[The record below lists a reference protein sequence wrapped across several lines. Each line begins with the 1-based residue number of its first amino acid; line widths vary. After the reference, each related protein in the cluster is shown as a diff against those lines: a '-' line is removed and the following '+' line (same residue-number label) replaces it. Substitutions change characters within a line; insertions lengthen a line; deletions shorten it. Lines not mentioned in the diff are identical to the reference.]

1 MLSFMFKNYFKTAW
15 RHLWKNK
22 TSSAINI
29 IGLTVGLTCCLL
41 IALYI
46 QHELSYDNF
55 EKNGKRIARVI
66 MEYQFSGS
74 SASTK
79 GNFTS
84 VRVAPVLKQNFPEVE
99 SSIKMTRYERV
110 IRYKEKMVNE
120 KRFMYADSTF
130 FDIFSLPL
138 LKGNSHS
145 ALAGPHKV
153 IVTESSAKKYFG
165 DEDPIGK
172 TLQVSSDTD
181 LYLVTGIIK
190 DCPSNSQIKFDFLA
204 SFSSL
209 GIPKDAESTY
219 WDANYVT
226 YFLLKNEASITGLQA
241 KLPTFMKKEMAG
253 QGATINMFLEPFNK
267 IHLYSPYDAFDPN
280 NSIVYIYILAAVA
293 LLILIIVGSTYIN
306 LSTARSL
313 ERAREVGVRKVIG
326 AGKYQLFWQF
336 IGESSLLCLFSVIF
350 SLVISIL
357 VMPAFNQ
364 LTGKQLQ
371 VTSLLSLP
379 FLLFSFFVAIGIS
392 LLAGSYPAFILVK
405 FQPVKVLKGAF
416 KNTGSGQWLRRSL
429 IVFQFVISVFLIIS
443 TLSIQKQLYF
453 IQHKK
458 LGYDREHVL
467 VMPMNE
473 KMLANMDVIKQEF
486 KSNPDVISVSRC
498 FRSPVEG
505 GGGYNMRSATM
516 PEDQQ
521 MNVTANPI
529 DEDFVKTM
537 GLQIIAGSDLTRQDI
552 ADASHSDWDKDV
564 YHFILNEFAARQLG
578 WSPQEAINKKMYM
591 GSRAGFVRG
600 VVKDFHFETLHNP
613 IKPFILFT
621 EFRGRELLV
630 KLSGNHLQQT
640 ISFLES
646 KWKNLVPDRPFEYRF
661 LDDDYN
667 KLYNAEMRLG
677 KIMDLFSG
685 IAILLAC
692 LGLFGLSSYAA
703 QQRIKEI
710 GIRKVLGAS
719 ARTIT
724 IALSKDFVGLAIVAI
739 VIALPIAWWATNKWL
754 QDFSYRTDINWSIY
768 VAAGLVTILLSIIT
782 VAFQAIKAAR
792 ANPVKSLR
800 TE

>member
-1 MLSFMFKNYFKTAW
+1 MFKNYFKTAL
-15 RHLWKNK
+15 RHFWKNK

-29 IGLTVGLTCCLL
+29 VGLTIGLTCCLL

-46 QHELSYDNF
+46 QHELSYDDF

-66 MEYQFSGS
+66 MEYQFAGS

-99 SSIKMTRYERV
+99 SSIKMTQYERV
-110 IRYKEKMVNE
+110 VRYQEKMINE
-120 KRFMYADSTF
+120 KKFLYADSTF
-130 FDIFSLPL
+130 FDIFSFTL
-138 LKGNSHS
+138 LRGDPHS
-145 ALAGPHKV
+145 ALAGAHKV
-153 IVTESSAKKYFG
+153 VVTESSAKKYFG
-165 DEDPIGK
+165 DEDPVGK
-172 TLQVSSDTD
+172 LLQVGSDTD
-181 LYLVTGIIK
+181 LYMITGVAK
-190 DCPSNSQIKFDFLA
+190 DCPSNSQIRFDFLA

-209 GIPKDAESTY
+209 GITKDYESSY

-226 YFLLKNEASITGLQA
+226 YLLLKNRTSIEALQA
-241 KLPTFMKKEMAG
+241 KLPAFMKKEMAG
-253 QGATINMFLEPFNK
+253 QGATINMYLEPFNK
-267 IHLYSPYDAFDPN
+267 IHLYSPYDAFEAN
-280 NSIVYIYILAAVA
+280 NSINYIYILAAVA
-293 LLILIIVGSTYIN
+293 LLILVIVGSTYIN
-306 LSTARSL
+306 LSTAKSL
-313 ERAREVGVRKVIG
+313 ERAKEVGVRKVIG

-336 IGESSLLCLFSVIF
+336 IGESALLCLLSVTL
-350 SLVISIL
+350 SLVVSIL
-357 VMPAFNQ
+357 LMPAFNQ

-371 VTSLLSLP
+371 SASLFSLP
-379 FLLFSFFVAIGIS
+379 FLLFSFIIAIGIS
-392 LLAGSYPAFILVK
+392 FLAGSYPAFILVK
-405 FQPVKVLKGAF
+405 FQPVRVLKGAF

-467 VMPMNE
+467 VLPMND
-473 KMLANMDVIKQEF
+473 KMLANIDLIKQEF
-486 KSNPDVISVSRC
+486 RSNPNVISVSRC
-498 FRSPVEG
+498 VRSPVEG

-521 MNVTANPI
+521 VNVTANPI
-529 DEDFVKTM
+529 DEDFVKTV
-537 GLQIIAGSDLTRQDI
+537 GLQIIAGSDLTSQDVK
-552 ADASHSDWDKDV
+552 DASTSDWEKNV
-564 YHFILNEFAARQLG
+564 YHFILNESAAKQLG
-578 WSPQEAINKKMYM
+578 WSPQEAVNKKMYM
-591 GSRAGFVRG
+591 GSRAGFVKA

-613 IKPFILFT
+613 ITAFVLFT
-621 EFRGRELLV
+621 ELRGRELLV
-630 KLSGNHLQQT
+630 KLSGQHLQQT

-646 KWKNLVPDRPFEYRF
+646 KWKTLVPDRPFEYRF

-667 KLYNAEMRLG
+667 KLYNGEIRLG

-719 ARTIT
+719 VRNIT
-724 IALSKDFVGLAIVAI
+724 FALSKDFVILAIVAI
-739 VIALPIAWWATNKWL
+739 VIAFPVAWWATNKWL
-754 QDFSYRTDINWSIY
+754 QDFSYRTNINWSIY
-768 VAAGLVTILLSIIT
+768 VASALVTILLSIIT
-782 VAFQAIKAAR
+782 VAFQAIKSAS

>member
-241 KLPTFMKKEMAG
+241 KLPTFMKRKWPAR
-253 QGATINMFLEPFNK
+253 EPRSICSLSLSTK
-267 IHLYSPYDAFDPN
+267 YICIHLMTPLTPITVSFTF
-280 NSIVYIYILAAVA
+280 IYL
-293 LLILIIVGSTYIN
+293 
-306 LSTARSL
+306 
-313 ERAREVGVRKVIG
+313 
-326 AGKYQLFWQF
+326 
-336 IGESSLLCLFSVIF
+336 
-350 SLVISIL
+350 
-357 VMPAFNQ
+357 
-364 LTGKQLQ
+364 
-371 VTSLLSLP
+371 
-379 FLLFSFFVAIGIS
+379 
-392 LLAGSYPAFILVK
+392 
-405 FQPVKVLKGAF
+405 
-416 KNTGSGQWLRRSL
+416 
-429 IVFQFVISVFLIIS
+429 
-443 TLSIQKQLYF
+443 
-453 IQHKK
+453 
-458 LGYDREHVL
+458 
-467 VMPMNE
+467 
-473 KMLANMDVIKQEF
+473 
-486 KSNPDVISVSRC
+486 
-498 FRSPVEG
+498 
-505 GGGYNMRSATM
+505 
-516 PEDQQ
+516 
-521 MNVTANPI
+521 
-529 DEDFVKTM
+529 
-537 GLQIIAGSDLTRQDI
+537 
-552 ADASHSDWDKDV
+552 
-564 YHFILNEFAARQLG
+564 RQL
-578 WSPQEAINKKMYM
+578 
-591 GSRAGFVRG
+591 
-600 VVKDFHFETLHNP
+600 
-613 IKPFILFT
+613 
-621 EFRGRELLV
+621 
-630 KLSGNHLQQT
+630 
-640 ISFLES
+640 
-646 KWKNLVPDRPFEYRF
+646 
-661 LDDDYN
+661 
-667 KLYNAEMRLG
+667 LY
-677 KIMDLFSG
+677 
-685 IAILLAC
+685 
-692 LGLFGLSSYAA
+692 
-703 QQRIKEI
+703 
-710 GIRKVLGAS
+710 
-719 ARTIT
+719 
-724 IALSKDFVGLAIVAI
+724 
-739 VIALPIAWWATNKWL
+739 
-754 QDFSYRTDINWSIY
+754 
-768 VAAGLVTILLSIIT
+768 
-782 VAFQAIKAAR
+782 
-792 ANPVKSLR
+792 
-800 TE
+800 

>member
-1 MLSFMFKNYFKTAW
+1 
-15 RHLWKNK
+15 
-22 TSSAINI
+22 
-29 IGLTVGLTCCLL
+29 
-41 IALYI
+41 
-46 QHELSYDNF
+46 
-55 EKNGKRIARVI
+55 
-66 MEYQFSGS
+66 
-74 SASTK
+74 
-79 GNFTS
+79 
-84 VRVAPVLKQNFPEVE
+84 
-99 SSIKMTRYERV
+99 MTRYERV

-120 KRFMYADSTF
+120 KKFMYADSTF
-130 FDIFSLPL
+130 FDIFSLRL

-153 IVTESSAKKYFG
+153 VVTESTAKKYFG

-172 TLQVSSDTD
+172 MLQVSSDTD
-181 LYLVTGIIK
+181 LYQVTGLIK
-190 DCPSNSQIKFDFLA
+190 DCPTNSQITFDFLA

-209 GIPKDAESTY
+209 GVPKDAESTY

-241 KLPTFMKKEMAG
+241 KLPAFMKKEMAG

-267 IHLYSPYDAFDPN
+267 IHLYSPYDAFEPN
-280 NSIVYIYILAAVA
+280 NSIAYIYILAAVA

-336 IGESSLLCLFSVIF
+336 IGESALLCLFSVIF

-357 VMPAFNQ
+357 LMPAFNQ

-371 VTSLLSLP
+371 VTSLLTLP
-379 FLLFSFFVAIGIS
+379 FLLFSFLVAIGIS
-392 LLAGSYPAFILVK
+392 LLAGSYPAFILVN

-416 KNTGSGQWLRRSL
+416 KSTGSGQWLRRSL

-467 VMPMNE
+467 VLPMND
-473 KMLANMDVIKQEF
+473 KMLANIDVIKEEF
-486 KSNPDVISVSRC
+486 KSNPEVISVSRC
-498 FRSPVEG
+498 VRSPVEG

-521 MNVTANPI
+521 INVTANPI
-529 DEDFVKTM
+529 DEDFIQTVS
-537 GLQIIAGSDLTRQDI
+537 LQIIAGSDLTSQDVK
-552 ADASHSDWDKDV
+552 DATFDRDKNV
-564 YHFILNEFAARQLG
+564 YHFILNESAVKQLG
-578 WSPQEAINKKMYM
+578 WSPQEAVNKKMYM

-600 VVKDFHFETLHNP
+600 VVKDFHFETLRDP
-613 IKPFILFT
+613 IKPFVLFN
-621 EFRGRELLV
+621 EVRGRELLV
-630 KLSGNHLQQT
+630 KLTGQHLQQT

-667 KLYNAEMRLG
+667 KLYNAEIRLG

-719 ARTIT
+719 ARTIA

-739 VIALPIAWWATNKWL
+739 AIALPIAWWATNKWL

-768 VAAGLVTILLSIIT
+768 VAAGLVTILLSVIT
-782 VAFQAIKAAR
+782 VAFQAIKAAM

>member
-1 MLSFMFKNYFKTAW
+1 
-15 RHLWKNK
+15 
-22 TSSAINI
+22 
-29 IGLTVGLTCCLL
+29 
-41 IALYI
+41 
-46 QHELSYDNF
+46 
-55 EKNGKRIARVI
+55 
-66 MEYQFSGS
+66 
-74 SASTK
+74 
-79 GNFTS
+79 
-84 VRVAPVLKQNFPEVE
+84 
-99 SSIKMTRYERV
+99 
-110 IRYKEKMVNE
+110 
-120 KRFMYADSTF
+120 
-130 FDIFSLPL
+130 
-138 LKGNSHS
+138 
-145 ALAGPHKV
+145 
-153 IVTESSAKKYFG
+153 
-165 DEDPIGK
+165 
-172 TLQVSSDTD
+172 
-181 LYLVTGIIK
+181 
-190 DCPSNSQIKFDFLA
+190 
-204 SFSSL
+204 
-209 GIPKDAESTY
+209 
-219 WDANYVT
+219 
-226 YFLLKNEASITGLQA
+226 
-241 KLPTFMKKEMAG
+241 MAG

-267 IHLYSPYDAFDPN
+267 IHLYSPYDAFEPN
-280 NSIVYIYILAAVA
+280 NSIAYIYILAAVA

-336 IGESSLLCLFSVIF
+336 IGESALLCLFSVIF

-357 VMPAFNQ
+357 LMPAFNQ

-371 VTSLLSLP
+371 VTSLLTLP
-379 FLLFSFFVAIGIS
+379 FLLFSFLVAIGIS
-392 LLAGSYPAFILVK
+392 LLAGSYPAFILVN

-416 KNTGSGQWLRRSL
+416 KSTGSGQWLRRSL

-467 VMPMNE
+467 VLPMND
-473 KMLANMDVIKQEF
+473 KMLANIDVIKEEF
-486 KSNPDVISVSRC
+486 KSNPEVISVSRC
-498 FRSPVEG
+498 VRSPVEG

-521 MNVTANPI
+521 INVTANPI
-529 DEDFVKTM
+529 DEDFIQTVS
-537 GLQIIAGSDLTRQDI
+537 LQIIAGSDLTSQDVK
-552 ADASHSDWDKDV
+552 DATFDRDKNV
-564 YHFILNEFAARQLG
+564 YHFILNESAVKQLG
-578 WSPQEAINKKMYM
+578 WSPQEAVNKKMYM

-600 VVKDFHFETLHNP
+600 VVKDFHFETLRDP
-613 IKPFILFT
+613 IKPFVLFN
-621 EFRGRELLV
+621 EVRGRELLV
-630 KLSGNHLQQT
+630 KLTGQHLQQT

-667 KLYNAEMRLG
+667 KLYNAEIRLG

-719 ARTIT
+719 ARTIA

-739 VIALPIAWWATNKWL
+739 AIALPIAWWATNKWL

-768 VAAGLVTILLSIIT
+768 VAAGLVTILLSVIT
-782 VAFQAIKAAR
+782 VAFQAIKAAM